1 MSRKS
6 ILACIGASLLL
17 AVLPAPH
24 VSAQDGF
31 SIAISPVGS
40 LEPTGRAI
48 ITVTATCPADM
59 VALSITAYVSQDRG
73 RVAFWVDHDGG
84 VSCTGEPQTVT
95 LQVDEQYDPMP
106 LLRPGPA
113 VAYAN
118 LNDFDPFTGNGVTYV
133 ETR

>member
-1 MSRKS
+1 
-6 ILACIGASLLL
+6 
-17 AVLPAPH
+17 
-24 VSAQDGF
+24 
-31 SIAISPVGS
+31 
-40 LEPTGRAI
+40 
-48 ITVTATCPADM
+48 M

-73 RVAFWVDHDGG
+73 RVAHWVDHDGG

-133 ETR
+133 ETQSAVMLRPVR